1 MGANAQTSVP
11 LYVAAEVL
19 TAADM
24 NISAGTGVPVFATT
38 VTRDAAFGG
47 AGEKVLAEGQLAYIE
62 ASDVVQYYNGTAWA
76 TVGPATAGGLTLI
89 AKTSFTTTATWTL
102 DNIFSTTYDN
112 YRIDIVWTALT
123 STAGYAGFQMRVGGV
138 AATAGNYQ
146 YAMAETNSAGVIG
159 RYSTTATYIP
169 VVESTSA
176 DIAYTGATFTIF
188 KPFTAQAT
196 SFAGQFVGVN
206 SGVRGT
212 ACQGFHTLATSY
224 DGIQIANGSTASG
237 TVYVYGLAKA

>member
-1 MGANAQTSVP
+1 MGANAQISVP

-62 ASDVVQYYNGTAWA
+62 ASDVVQYYNSTAWV
-76 TVGPATAGGLTLI
+76 TLPSGLNLI

-102 DNIFSTTYDN
+102 DNIFSATYDN
-112 YRIDIVWTALT
+112 YRIDIVWTQLT
-123 STAGYAGFQMRVGGV
+123 STASYSGFQMRVGGV

-146 YAMAETNSAGVIG
+146 YAMAETGSAGVTG

>member
-1 MGANAQTSVP
+1 MGANAQLAVP
-11 LYVAAEVL
+11 EFTAGQVL
-19 TAADM
+19 TAAEM
-24 NISAGTGVPVFATT
+24 TQINTGIPVFATT

-47 AGEKVLAEGQLAYIE
+47 AGEKVLAEGQMAYIE
-62 ASDVVQYYNGTAWA
+62 ATNTTQYYDGAAWQTLGA
-76 TVGPATAGGLTLI
+76 SGLSLI
-89 AKTSFTTTATWTL
+89 AKTAFTTTATWTL
-102 DNIFSTTYDN
+102 DNIFSATYDN

-123 STAGYAGFQMRVGGV
+123 STANYAGFQMRVGGV
-138 AATAGNYQ
+138 ASTAANYQ
-146 YAMAETNSAGVIG
+146 YAMAEANSAGVTG

-169 VVESTSA
+169 VVDSTSA

-212 ACQGFHTLATSY
+212 SSLGFHSLATSY

-237 TVYVYGLAKA
+237 TVYVYGLAK